1 MHRTR
6 VTAVGNTKAQADGKW
21 LNIIGNKAIAVGD
34 FIWTD
39 GRCVYGNISEG
50 GAVAPVIN
58 SSEPYVPIF
67 MKDGTHC
74 LYHKGKLKT
83 GWQDA
88 RHELMASRS
97 SKVVFSDACRVLDV
111 SVGTSG
117 EVQELMDERY
127 SHINGALGY
136 YFRDYGGNIGAKL
149 GIYYEW
155 VPQDHYWLADTET
168 KPEQIKYAQVLQKG
182 AGLVAELALL
192 ELKKQAPT
200 SAGESMTVLPE
211 KECRIKGGW
220 YESAQDYCLFLEGNA
235 RALYMS
241 GRNLGIYDYK
251 KNCWQAD
258 FGTLYS
264 LAVEYLLEMVVTP
277 KGITVLRGRHN
288 NNGSWRLTYLPLD
301 EDHGEP
307 YHFVD
312 SIKSTDL
319 RLPDGFKVTMSRR
332 NKERIEYDGYD
343 EQAYS
348 YELKSPQGQKIC
360 DVDGYEPGQ
369 RMLACKLRP
378 RTWLVAFD
386 GKLYRVKNGEKELIE
401 GDCYHC
407 NTRLRPIKNY
417 AKWMKGE

>member
-1 MHRTR
+1 MQRAI
-6 VTAVGNTKAQADGKW
+6 VTAVSGSCICANGRW
-21 LNIIGNKAIAVGD
+21 LTAIGNMTFRLGDAV
-34 FIWTD
+34 WTD
-39 GRCVYGNISEG
+39 GRCVYGNLCEG
-50 GAVAPVIN
+50 GGTAPVISN
-58 SSEPYVPIF
+58 NTPYVPIF
-67 MKDGTHC
+67 LDDGTHC
-74 LYHKGKLKT
+74 LYHKDKLKN

-88 RHELMASRS
+88 KHKLMANRGNN
-97 SKVVFSDACRVLDV
+97 VVFSDAYRVLDV

-117 EVQELMDERY
+117 EVQELIYERY

-136 YFRDYGGNIGAKL
+136 CFKDYGGNIGAKL

-155 VPQDHYWLADTET
+155 VPQDHYWLAGTET

-182 AGLVAELALL
+182 ASLVAERALL
-192 ELKKQAPT
+192 ELEKQAP
-200 SAGESMTVLPE
+200 SDEGESMTVLPE
-211 KECRIKGGW
+211 KECRITGGW
-220 YESAQDYCLFLEGNA
+220 YESEQNYYLFLEGNA
-235 RALYMS
+235 RTLYMS
-241 GRNLGIYDYK
+241 GKNLGIYDYEK
-251 KNCWQAD
+251 RCWQAD

-264 LAVEYLLEMVVTP
+264 LSVEYLLEMVATP
-277 KGITVLRGRHN
+277 EGIIVLRGRHN

-301 EDHGEP
+301 EEYDEP

-332 NKERIEYDGYD
+332 NNERIEYVGYEPD
-343 EQAYS
+343 SYR
-348 YELKSPQGQKIC
+348 YELKSPQRQKIC
-360 DVDGYEPGQ
+360 KVDGYEPGQ
-369 RMLACKLRP
+369 RLLTCKLRP

-386 GKLYRVKNGEKELIE
+386 GKLYRVKNGEKKLIE